1 MPSRPATPATPD
13 PGHAEV
19 AIGAVVR
26 RGDEILLIRRGRGTA
41 VGQWAIPGGRVEF
54 GEGLKAAVAREVQEE
69 TGLDVKVGR
78 FLGWAERMG
87 DDPAPYHYVI
97 LDFAAE
103 PVDPAATAQA
113 GDDADDVAW
122 VRTNAIET
130 YPLVAGLGEF
140 LRRAGL

>member
-1 MPSRPATPATPD
+1 M
-13 PGHAEV
+13 
-19 AIGAVVR
+19 GAVIR
-26 RGDEILLIRRGRGTA
+26 RGDEVLLVRRARGTA
-41 VGQWAIPGGRVEF
+41 VGQWSIPGGRVEF
-54 GEGLKAAVAREVQEE
+54 GEGLEAAVAREVEEE
-69 TGLDVKVGR
+69 TGLEVRVGR

-103 PVDPAATAQA
+103 AVDPTAPPRP

-122 VRTNAIET
+122 VPTNAIET
-130 YPLVAGLGEF
+130 YPLVAGLAEF

>member
-1 MPSRPATPATPD
+1 
-13 PGHAEV
+13 V
-19 AIGAVVR
+19 GAVVR
-26 RGDEILLIRRGRGTA
+26 RGDDLLLIRRGRGTA
-41 VGQWAIPGGRVEF
+41 VGQWSIPGGRVEF

-69 TGLDVKVGR
+69 TGLEVRVGR

-103 PVDPAATAQA
+103 PVDPAAVPRA

-122 VRTNAIET
+122 VPTKAIET
-130 YPLVAGLGEF
+130 YPLVAGLAEF

>member
-1 MPSRPATPATPD
+1 
-13 PGHAEV
+13 
-19 AIGAVVR
+19 
-26 RGDEILLIRRGRGTA
+26 
-41 VGQWAIPGGRVEF
+41 
-54 GEGLKAAVAREVQEE
+54 
-69 TGLDVKVGR
+69 VGR

-103 PVDPAATAQA
+103 AVDPTAPPRP

-122 VRTNAIET
+122 VPTNAIET
-130 YPLVAGLGEF
+130 YPLVAGLAEF